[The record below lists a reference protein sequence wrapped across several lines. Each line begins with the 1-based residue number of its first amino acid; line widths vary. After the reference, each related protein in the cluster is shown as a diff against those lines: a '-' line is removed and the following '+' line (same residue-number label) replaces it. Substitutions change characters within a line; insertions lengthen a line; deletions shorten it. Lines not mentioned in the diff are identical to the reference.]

1 MWSYL
6 VRRIGYSFLILA
18 GVLILTFVL
27 FRVAAGDPAAALL
40 GKNPSPEEVETLRE
54 SLGSDKPLFYGK
66 WKVTEQFTNADF
78 SKGRTLFPG
87 VNIEGNVSA
96 GHGAL
101 TLSPES
107 RVVFRRNFAR
117 ENTPLRIEIEGENV
131 TLTSSGG
138 AIPLQNNTAELA
150 DAPEELVLTGGSVS
164 SIRFFRPTAHPFDSQ
179 ALDSLTEIVSFQKT
193 FPYVTF
199 FDFGL
204 TLQTRE
210 PIRTKLWRGMW
221 PSLFVMLPVFFGELL
236 CGILLAMIS
245 CAWHGTWIDRGIML
259 LSVAGMSISYLAL
272 IIFGQWFFGYYLNWF
287 PVWGWGDIR
296 YLLLPIAIG
305 IFSGTGSG
313 ARFYRTVFLNE
324 ANREYLRTA
333 RAKGLPVWNV
343 YFKHLLKNALAPII
357 TRASTVLPF
366 LFTGSLLLESFFG
379 IPGLGYEGINAL
391 NDSDLQML
399 KALVITGAF
408 LFVAINLLTDISY
421 AWADPRMRLNKN
433 NK

>member
-1 MWSYL
+1 MVIYSVNRFDLSNPQTPTVINMWSYL

-40 GKNPSPEEVETLRE
+40 GKNPSPEEVESLRE

-150 DAPEELVLTGGSVS
+150 DAPEEHITLLDVKKWIFVSV
-164 SIRFFRPTAHPFDSQ
+164 H
-179 ALDSLTEIVSFQKT
+179 FQ
-193 FPYVTF
+193 
-199 FDFGL
+199 
-204 TLQTRE
+204 Q
-210 PIRTKLWRGMW
+210 
-221 PSLFVMLPVFFGELL
+221 
-236 CGILLAMIS
+236 
-245 CAWHGTWIDRGIML
+245 
-259 LSVAGMSISYLAL
+259 
-272 IIFGQWFFGYYLNWF
+272 
-287 PVWGWGDIR
+287 
-296 YLLLPIAIG
+296 
-305 IFSGTGSG
+305 
-313 ARFYRTVFLNE
+313 
-324 ANREYLRTA
+324 
-333 RAKGLPVWNV
+333 
-343 YFKHLLKNALAPII
+343 
-357 TRASTVLPF
+357 
-366 LFTGSLLLESFFG
+366 
-379 IPGLGYEGINAL
+379 
-391 NDSDLQML
+391 
-399 KALVITGAF
+399 
-408 LFVAINLLTDISY
+408 
-421 AWADPRMRLNKN
+421 
-433 NK
+433 